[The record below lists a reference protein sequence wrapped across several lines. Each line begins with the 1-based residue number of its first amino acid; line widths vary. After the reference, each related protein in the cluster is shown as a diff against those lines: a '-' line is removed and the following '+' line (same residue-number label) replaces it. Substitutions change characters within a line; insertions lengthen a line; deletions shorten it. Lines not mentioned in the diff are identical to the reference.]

1 MDYPIQ
7 PITSIVARGQADAR
21 KHGVHAVNPY
31 APESNHGS
39 AWEVGYCN
47 ELEAI
52 RGEAVRGRRGAA
64 A

>member
-7 PITSIVARGQADAR
+7 PITSIVAAGKADAR
-21 KHGVHAVNPY
+21 KHGMQAVNPY
-31 APESNHGS
+31 APESEHGC

-47 ELEAI
+47 ELEAM
-52 RGEAVRGRRGAA
+52 RDEASPGRHGAA